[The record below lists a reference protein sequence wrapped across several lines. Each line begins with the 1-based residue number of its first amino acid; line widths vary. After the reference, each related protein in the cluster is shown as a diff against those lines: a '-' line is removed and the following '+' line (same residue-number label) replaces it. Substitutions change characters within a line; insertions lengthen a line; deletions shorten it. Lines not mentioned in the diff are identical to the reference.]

1 MTLKS
6 LWKLGKWI
14 FKALVVVFVIS
25 LVFNLGWFVK
35 WIYPIKY
42 GETISIYAK
51 EFDVDPFLILSIIKV
66 ESGFDPNAKSV
77 KGAMG
82 LMQIMP
88 ETGTWIAG
96 MLGIEDFQTN
106 DLYNPKVNIRLG
118 SWYISKLFDTFGGNL
133 AIAIAAYNGG
143 EGNVSQWLKDGRWSG
158 DIEEL
163 EDVPFKETSN
173 YIRSVRLVY
182 SVYEKLY
189 SHKWPYP

>member
-1 MTLKS
+1 M
-6 LWKLGKWI
+6 
-14 FKALVVVFVIS
+14 
-25 LVFNLGWFVK
+25 
-35 WIYPIKY
+35 
-42 GETISIYAK
+42 
-51 EFDVDPFLILSIIKV
+51 

-96 MLGIEDFQTN
+96 MLGIEDFKTN

-189 SHKWPYP
+189 NHKWPYP